1 MNFVITDFGFVIQDV
16 AMVFSNTVRA
26 SFLRA
31 GDPLLLNR
39 ITRQTYW
46 LFRLLTL
53 STNNNHLIYF
63 ICMQKMSS
71 KRRREIPQTAGFVFV
86 RHESPSNLPS
96 AGAFYNG
103 CQILLTSYKEYWLGK
118 SKRENNFLAFYTIWY
133 CSLNIFCEL
142 AGNITK
148 NPLARSQEE
157 IMRWT

>member
-71 KRRREIPQTAGFVFV
+71 KRRREIP
-86 RHESPSNLPS
+86 
-96 AGAFYNG
+96 
-103 CQILLTSYKEYWLGK
+103 
-118 SKRENNFLAFYTIWY
+118 
-133 CSLNIFCEL
+133 
-142 AGNITK
+142 
-148 NPLARSQEE
+148 
-157 IMRWT
+157 